1 MLDDAMNV
9 FFIVLDVVFPELHNS
24 ELILSFQM
32 RCLNQIKDLHPMTI
46 LQRILSQILDELND
60 QIGVFYLL
68 VYLLADTSTLSL
80 DELMLWELIIQIFHD
95 FVNGFDY
102 HLSIKVQERSVVAHL
117 SSFLPVQQ
125 NFPESY

>member
-1 MLDDAMNV
+1 
-9 FFIVLDVVFPELHNS
+9 
-24 ELILSFQM
+24 
-32 RCLNQIKDLHPMTI
+32 MTI
-46 LQRILSQILDELND
+46 LQRIFSQILDELND

-68 VYLLADTSTLSL
+68 VYLFADTSTLSL
-80 DELMLWELIIQIFHD
+80 DKLMLWELVIEIFHD